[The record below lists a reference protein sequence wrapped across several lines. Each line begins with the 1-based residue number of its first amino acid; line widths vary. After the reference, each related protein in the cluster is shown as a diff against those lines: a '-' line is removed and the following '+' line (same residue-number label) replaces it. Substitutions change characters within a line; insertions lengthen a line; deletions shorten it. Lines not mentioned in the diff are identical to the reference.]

1 MRLSFIA
8 AVVVALSLG
17 TCPNSFGAGVAF
29 SGTIYGNTPGSSEGD
44 VVSADLNRDGLP
56 DMVIANPQ
64 GGNSVS
70 VFLATAPGVFN
81 QEADYAIATPSPDS
95 PVAVDLNGDFA
106 LDLIVRHWNSPVL
119 SILWNNGD
127 GTFRSGPTVALT
139 NPASS
144 FVVGNFA
151 HSSNLSIATVE
162 CPTSL
167 SLPCS
172 FNVYT
177 GNGHGSFTRSQSVKM
192 AGRAGEMHVGDFNG
206 DSKPDVALAR
216 GAQILIWWGNGN
228 GTFAAPTY
236 LTPNGQDEIIGITV
250 ADFNNDG
257 MLDLVAT
264 TGRLCGSDCMSGATW
279 SYKNQGN
286 KTFGL
291 AWTST
296 QFHFAGLRAIDMNGD
311 LNQDLIFINGD
322 EFNGFFFGLLGN
334 GNGTFQTT
342 PESLPNTDW
351 VADVYVRDLDL
362 DSRDDYI
369 QTTWEG
375 GSAMVALQTGG
386 YKNCAPPS
394 SANLAAKICT
404 PADGATVASPVD
416 IRASGNSPEGV
427 IQLQVWIDGVKQKVR
442 WGDQLNNK
450 FTLSPGTHR
459 IAVSAMD
466 KWYLAAAQTTIH
478 VTVK

>member
-1 MRLSFIA
+1 MRVPVIA
-8 AVVVALSLG
+8 AFVFAVALAM
-17 TCPNSFGAGVAF
+17 CPLSHGAGVAF
-29 SGTIYGNTPGSSEGD
+29 SGTIYGNTPGSSESG

-56 DMVIANPQ
+56 DMAIANPQ

-81 QEADYAIATPSPDS
+81 QETDYPVATPSPES
-95 PVAVDLNGDFA
+95 PVAVDLNGDEA
-106 LDLIVRHWNSPVL
+106 LDLVVRHWNSPVL

-127 GTFRSGPTVALT
+127 GTFRPGPTIKLS

-151 HSSNLSIATVE
+151 HSSNLSIATTE
-162 CPTSL
+162 CPTSGP
-167 SLPCS
+167 PCT
-172 FNVYT
+172 FNVYV
-177 GNGHGSFTRSQSVKM
+177 GHGDGTFTRSQSVKT
-192 AGRAGEMHVGDFNG
+192 GGGGGLQVGDFNG
-206 DSKPDVALAR
+206 DSKPDVAFAR
-216 GAQILIWWGNGN
+216 TTQVLIWWGNGN
-228 GTFAAPTY
+228 GTFSAPTY
-236 LTPNGQDEIIGITV
+236 LTPNGKDEVIGITV
-250 ADFNNDG
+250 GDFNNDG

-264 TGRLCGSDCMSGATW
+264 TGKLCGSDCMSGATW
-279 SYKNQGN
+279 SYKNKGN
-286 KTFGL
+286 KSFAL
-291 AWTST
+291 AWTSS
-296 QFHFAGLRAIDMNGD
+296 QFYYSPLRIIDLNGD
-311 LNQDLIFINGD
+311 LNQDLIFFNGD
-322 EFNGFFFGLLGN
+322 EFNGFFYGLLGN

-342 PESLPNTDW
+342 PQSLPNTDW

-394 SANLAAKICT
+394 SATLAAKICT
-404 PADGATVASPVD
+404 PGSGATVSSPVQ

-450 FTLSPGTHR
+450 FTLSPGKHR
-459 IAVSAMD
+459 IAVAALD
-466 KWYLAAAQTTIH
+466 KWYLASSQATIN